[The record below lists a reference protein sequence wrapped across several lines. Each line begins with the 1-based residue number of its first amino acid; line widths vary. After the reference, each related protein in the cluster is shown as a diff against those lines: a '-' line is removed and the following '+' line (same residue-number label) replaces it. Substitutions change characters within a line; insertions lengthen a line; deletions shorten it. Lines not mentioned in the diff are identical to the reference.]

1 MVGVDV
7 GFRAA
12 HVFSWKLARLCT
24 LKKKT
29 NRQHLGQNKLEK
41 HVCVDLLKML
51 GTSKKKVLPNG
62 GFHGDLPWHKAKLC
76 KNHIKHIQ
84 VPPRNLT

>member
-51 GTSKKKVLPNG
+51 GKSKKKFSQMVV
-62 GFHGDLPWHKAKLC
+62 FMVIYHGTKQNYAKITSNTSKC
-76 KNHIKHIQ
+76 
-84 VPPRNLT
+84 PPEI